1 MLHNRDVLRAT
12 ANHKDQTSA
21 PMSETARYKL
31 FVRNLVLAAKIGVH
45 PHERVRPPRL
55 RVTVELDMASDLPQR
70 DELVDT
76 LDYERIVADIRALAV
91 ARHINLVET
100 FADAVAQLCLTNRR
114 VVAAHVSV
122 EKLDVYPDAESV
134 GVTLERRRQE

>member
-1 MLHNRDVLRAT
+1 
-12 ANHKDQTSA
+12 
-21 PMSETARYKL
+21 MSETARYKL

>member
-1 MLHNRDVLRAT
+1 MT
-12 ANHKDQTSA
+12 
-21 PMSETARYKL
+21 EIARYKL

-45 PHERVRPPRL
+45 PHEKMRPPRL
-55 RVTVELDMASDLPQR
+55 RVTVELDMADDLPRR
-70 DELVDT
+70 DELADA
-76 LDYERIVADIRALAV
+76 LDYERVVAGIRALAV

-100 FADAVAQLCLTNRR
+100 FADAVAKLCLANER

-134 GVTLERRRQE
+134 GVTLERRRQS

>member
-1 MLHNRDVLRAT
+1 
-12 ANHKDQTSA
+12 
-21 PMSETARYKL
+21 MSETARYKL

-45 PHERVRPPRL
+45 PHEKMRPPRL
-55 RVTVELDMASDLPQR
+55 RVTVELDMANDLPRR
-70 DELVDT
+70 DELVDA
-76 LDYERIVADIRALAV
+76 LDYERIVADIRALAI

-100 FADAVAQLCLTNRR
+100 FADAVAQLCLANAR